1 LVLHGYVRQRPMSW
15 LARGAF
21 AVAALT
27 MAVPNPVAQYAAI
40 ACAALLYWV
49 LHTNSETPAQE
60 PLQERG
66 A

>member
-1 LVLHGYVRQRPMSW
+1 MSW

-49 LHTNSETPAQE
+49 LLANSETPVEE